1 MRAILPLFLLSVNFR
16 SVQAVHR
23 SINLPR
29 PRIHLQ
35 PYICRG
41 MSTTSTL
48 PELYNSVP
56 VTVPPHISLTT
67 SELLAFPAF
76 KSWISRLTASL
87 RSENNPDGYRLVS
100 LEITNVVRFGSSKL
114 GFVMLNAVVKDAED
128 KISLPGAVLLRGASV
143 AILPLLHPIDT
154 PKDNLHAILTLQ
166 PRIPGATT
174 SMAEI
179 PAGMLDDSGS
189 FAGAAAKELE
199 EEVGITISE
208 DKLINLSEL
217 AISSSPLLDKDATKE
232 SIGLANAPPVGS
244 ERNERLDG
252 FFSSAGLLDEVLTY
266 HAFVHEIPEEELDQ
280 WKGKLTGL
288 RDKGEKITLKIVK
301 FEDLWKATRDTKA
314 LCAWA
319 LWKGLE
325 EDGKLPY

>member
-1 MRAILPLFLLSVNFR
+1 
-16 SVQAVHR
+16 
-23 SINLPR
+23 
-29 PRIHLQ
+29 
-35 PYICRG
+35 
-41 MSTTSTL
+41 MSTTSIL
-48 PELYNSVP
+48 PPLYNSVP
-56 VTVPPHISLTT
+56 VTIPPHVSLTT

-76 KSWISRLTASL
+76 KAWISRLTASL
-87 RSENNPDGYRLVS
+87 RSENNPDGYSLRS
-100 LEITNVVRFGSSKL
+100 LEITNVVRFSSTKI
-114 GFVMLNAVVKDAED
+114 GFVMLNAVVRDAED
-128 KISLPGAVLLRGASV
+128 KTSLPGVVLLRGASV

-154 PKDNLHAILTLQ
+154 PKDNLYAILTLQ

-217 AISSSPLLDKDATKE
+217 AISSSPLLDKDASKE
-232 SIGLANAPPVGS
+232 SIGLANAPPVSS
-244 ERNERLDG
+244 ENTQKLDG
-252 FFSSAGLLDEVLTY
+252 IFSSAGLLDEFVTY
-266 HAFVHEIPEEELDQ
+266 HAFVHEIPEGELDR

-288 RDKGEKITLKIVK
+288 RDKGERITLKIVK
-301 FEDLWKATRDTKA
+301 FEDLWKATRDNMA

-319 LWKGLE
+319 LWKGLQ
-325 EDGKLPY
+325 EDGRLPY

>member
-1 MRAILPLFLLSVNFR
+1 MRAIFPRLLSVVNF
-16 SVQAVHR
+16 
-23 SINLPR
+23 LPHIAAFRCIAHTR
-29 PRIHLQ
+29 PHIYPSNCLFRA
-35 PYICRG
+35 
-41 MSTTSTL
+41 MSTTHTL

-56 VTVPPHISLTT
+56 VTVPPHICLTT

-76 KSWISRLTASL
+76 KAWISRLTASL
-87 RSENNPDGYRLVS
+87 RSENNPDSYRLVS
-100 LEITNVVRFGSSKL
+100 LDVTNVVRFGSSKL

-128 KISLPGAVLLRGASV
+128 KTSLPGAVLLRGPSV
-143 AILPLLHPIDT
+143 AILSLLHPTNT
-154 PKDNLHAILTLQ
+154 PKDNLYAILTLQ
-166 PRIPGATT
+166 PRIAGATT

-217 AISSSPLLDKDATKE
+217 AISSSPFLDEDTAKE
-232 SIGLANAPPVGS
+232 SIGLANAPPIGS
-244 ERNERLDG
+244 EGTQKIDG
-252 FFSSAGLLDEVLTY
+252 LFSSVGLLDEVLTY

-288 RDKGEKITLKIVK
+288 RDKGERITLKIVK

-319 LWKGLE
+319 LWKGLKE
-325 EDGKLPY
+325 AGRLPY